1 MAHGPSG
8 LGSPTSENENMGTIW
23 GRGGVDHICVCVCVC
38 IH

>member
-8 LGSPTSENENMGTIW
+8 LGSPTSENENTGQYGGGAVLTIY
-23 GRGGVDHICVCVCVC
+23 VCVC